1 MRCRPDA
8 TVMCHLVENA
18 GFTNIGPTETGALI
32 LHKVLEAWLITEQ
45 GYPRLFDL
53 SPVNGALRQ
62 KSAIRR
68 PTRRS
73 KQPSVLYCAKA
84 HFLTPQAGSIP

>member
-32 LHKVLEAWLITEQ
+32 LHKVLEDKMQ
-45 GYPRLFDL
+45 DKPREYNSLDFVD
-53 SPVNGALRQ
+53 
-62 KSAIRR
+62 
-68 PTRRS
+68 
-73 KQPSVLYCAKA
+73 
-84 HFLTPQAGSIP
+84 